1 MLKGQRNSVNKSNS
15 YLLWNDWAKV
25 PQVPGQ
31 GLSLSCQLNF
41 SGKGNNSVCYSRSRW
56 YHVFFVGTSFHHT
69 HTCTHS
75 YLQGGEL
82 SVETRHFLSPTRG
95 LWIIQALHFLV
106 SLLGPVLLLYQDQL
120 SNTQVLVTQSPL
132 ALCGSMDY
140 RPLGSSVHGISQGR
154 ILEWVAISFPR
165 GSFWPRD
172 QTWVSHIAG
181 GFLTV

>member
-1 MLKGQRNSVNKSNS
+1 M
-15 YLLWNDWAKV
+15 WNDWAKV

-31 GLSLSCQLNF
+31 GLSLSCHLNF

-82 SVETRHFLSPTRG
+82 SVETRHFLSPTCG
-95 LWIIQALHFLV
+95 LWIIQALHFLL

-120 SNTQVLVTQSPL
+120 RNTQVLVTQSPL

-140 RPLGSSVHGISQGR
+140 RPLGFGPSI
-154 ILEWVAISFPR
+154 
-165 GSFWPRD
+165 FWAVPFMVLFAYASPFWIVFGFFFFFWSYYFYHFYREEACD
-172 QTWVSHIAG
+172 QY
-181 GFLTV
+181 